1 MGAAVDAGAGRTSRR
16 PGTSASSATSLNSV
30 IVTGGS
36 VVTTILFSAMAAY
49 ALTRHRIPFAGAI
62 TVLLLGGMMLAP
74 TVALI
79 PLFRLLQAIGI
90 FNTYWA
96 LIILYTAFRIPF
108 TVFLIRAYM
117 ITLSREMEDAAIVD
131 GASRW
136 QIFWLVVMPLSRP
149 IIVSAALLQ
158 ALFAWNEFVFA
169 LVFINDT
176 DLKTLPVGLLAD
188 AGAGPVRLAGP
199 LRRAD
204 DRLDPD
210 DRPVPGRPAPVH
222 PGPVRGLRQVAR
234 PARRAT
240 ARRASAPGSL
250 PTHGTPRD
258 PGPRDARRRRPRRG
272 RVARDGGPRP
282 GRLRAARA
290 RPPGSA
296 SSRPRRRSA
305 TDRTR
310 SPAA

>member
-1 MGAAVDAGAGRTSRR
+1 MAGTVEHPHYDRGPAATITSAVGRTVAYLFLIGLAVAILYPLAWAVLNGFKSNLELFGDPWGLPSTWRWENFQKAWNLGVVR
-16 PGTSASSATSLNSV
+16 YLMNSV
-30 IVTGGS
+30 IVTGAS

-49 ALTRHRIPFAGAI
+49 ALTRHRIPFANAI

-90 FNTYWA
+90 FDTYWA

-136 QIFWLVVMPLSRP
+136 QIFWLVIMPLSRP

-176 DLKTLPVGLLAD
+176 DLKTLPVGLLQMQGRVLSD
-188 AGAGPVRLAGP
+188 WPVLFAALTIASIPMIVLFLAGQ
-199 LRRAD
+199 RQFI
-204 DRLDPD
+204 
-210 DRPVPGRPAPVH
+210 
-222 PGPVRGLRQVAR
+222 RGL
-234 PARRAT
+234 
-240 ARRASAPGSL
+240 SEGF
-250 PTHGTPRD
+250 GK
-258 PGPRDARRRRPRRG
+258 
-272 RVARDGGPRP
+272 
-282 GRLRAARA
+282 
-290 RPPGSA
+290 
-296 SSRPRRRSA
+296 
-305 TDRTR
+305 
-310 SPAA
+310 

>member
-1 MGAAVDAGAGRTSRR
+1 MAGSVEHPRYDRGPAGTVASAIGRTVAYLFLIALTVAILYPMVWAVLNGFKSNLELFGDPWGLPSTWRWENFQKAWDLGVVR
-16 PGTSASSATSLNSV
+16 YLANSV
-30 IVTGGS
+30 IVTGVS
-36 VVTTILFSAMAAY
+36 VVTTILFSSMAAY
-49 ALTRHRIPFAGAI
+49 ALTRHRIPFANAI

-79 PLFRLLQAIGI
+79 PLFRLLQAIGV
-90 FNTYWA
+90 FDTYWA

-176 DLKTLPVGLLAD
+176 DLKTLPVGLLQMQGRVLSD
-188 AGAGPVRLAGP
+188 WPVLFAALTIASIPMIVLFLAGQ
-199 LRRAD
+199 RQFI
-204 DRLDPD
+204 
-210 DRPVPGRPAPVH
+210 
-222 PGPVRGLRQVAR
+222 RGL
-234 PARRAT
+234 
-240 ARRASAPGSL
+240 SEGF
-250 PTHGTPRD
+250 GK
-258 PGPRDARRRRPRRG
+258 
-272 RVARDGGPRP
+272 
-282 GRLRAARA
+282 
-290 RPPGSA
+290 
-296 SSRPRRRSA
+296 
-305 TDRTR
+305 
-310 SPAA
+310 

>member
-1 MGAAVDAGAGRTSRR
+1 MAGSVEHPRYDRGPAGTVASAIGRTVAYLFLIALTVAILYPMVWAVLNGFKSNLELFGDPWGLPSTWRWENFQKAWDLGVVR
-16 PGTSASSATSLNSV
+16 YLANSV
-30 IVTGGS
+30 IVTGVS

-49 ALTRHRIPFAGAI
+49 ALTRHRIPFANAI

-90 FNTYWA
+90 FDTYWA

-176 DLKTLPVGLLAD
+176 DLKTLPVGLLQMQGRVLSD
-188 AGAGPVRLAGP
+188 WPVLFAALTIASIPMIVLFLAGQ
-199 LRRAD
+199 RQFI
-204 DRLDPD
+204 
-210 DRPVPGRPAPVH
+210 
-222 PGPVRGLRQVAR
+222 RGL
-234 PARRAT
+234 
-240 ARRASAPGSL
+240 SEGF
-250 PTHGTPRD
+250 GK
-258 PGPRDARRRRPRRG
+258 
-272 RVARDGGPRP
+272 
-282 GRLRAARA
+282 
-290 RPPGSA
+290 
-296 SSRPRRRSA
+296 
-305 TDRTR
+305 
-310 SPAA
+310 